1 MKKKNYNGLRI
12 IIELLKLK
20 INKYNI
26 FNSLGGVR
34 NEIFKV

>member
-1 MKKKNYNGLRI
+1 MKKKIYNSLRI
-12 IIELLKLK
+12 IIELLELK
-20 INKYNI
+20 IDRYNI